1 MKMLDRIGE
10 AIAATP
16 LHVPRLKTLGQLL
29 LAVVVILLRKE
40 HVVGAPE
47 HAAVRSDLGAAHL
60 VQVRGVAVGVGRGA
74 AILRVDQRGS
84 ALVPTTRYQGEWL
97 LLGRRRGV
105 ASD

>member
-1 MKMLDRIGE
+1 MKMLHWIGE

-16 LHVPRLKTLGQLL
+16 LHVPRLETLGQLL

-47 HAAVRSDLGAAHL
+47 HAAVGSDLGAAHL
-60 VQVRGVAVGVGRGA
+60 VQVRGVAVGVGRGS

-84 ALVPTTRYQGEWL
+84 ALIPTARYQGECL
-97 LLGRRRGV
+97 LLGRWRRV